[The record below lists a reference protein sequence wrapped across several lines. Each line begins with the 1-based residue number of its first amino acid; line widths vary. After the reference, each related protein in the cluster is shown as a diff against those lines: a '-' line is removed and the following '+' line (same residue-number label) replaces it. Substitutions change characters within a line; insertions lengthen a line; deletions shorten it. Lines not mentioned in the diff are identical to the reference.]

1 MRLPVPR
8 RRDSRAPRG
17 PDDRDGK
24 QALTR
29 HPVLLGLAI
38 ALVAANLRPALAS
51 VGPVLDDVRIDLAL
65 TGTLAALL
73 VSLPVLCLGALAPAA
88 PRLAR
93 RWGMEPIIAMV
104 LGAIAAGLLLR
115 VVGGT
120 GCSFGTVIASGAIA
134 VANVLLPAL
143 IKRDFPKH
151 SGAMMGV
158 YTMAISGFAAV
169 AAASTVPLG
178 DLIGYGW
185 RGALGVWAILA
196 VVALLLW
203 MPFANAHTPP
213 AATTPTGSSLLRHA
227 LTWELTVFRAAVIVV
242 LFGAFVASI
251 DLSRSWVQPGGA
263 GLVLSAVT
271 FVQIPVSLLVPRFAA
286 RARDQR
292 RYIMISTTLTA
303 LGLAGVLIAPTTM
316 PYLWA
321 MIIGVGLGS
330 SFAIGLLHSFF
341 AAGPHQTRRSCRPW
355 RRHSATSGGNW
366 TIAAWCRA
374 RCDGSWSPPLALL
387 LVLVSSHSSW
397 SASSPAGRSNSRSE
411 ALK

>member
-1 MRLPVPR
+1 VRLPVPR

-17 PDDRDGK
+17 PDDQDGK

-38 ALVAANLRPALAS
+38 TLVAANLRPALAS

-120 GCSFGTVIASGAIA
+120 GLLFFGTVIASGAIA

-143 IKRDFPKH
+143 IKRDFPKY

-203 MPFANAHTPP
+203 MPCANAHTPP
-213 AATTPTGSSLLRHA
+213 PATAPTRSSLLRHA
-227 LTWELTVFRAAVIVV
+227 LAWEVTVFFGLQSLLFYSV
-242 LFGAFVASI
+242 LSWLPSI
-251 DLSRSWVQPGGA
+251 YRDHGYSPAEA

-292 RYIMISTTLTA
+292 RYIMISTPLTA
-303 LGLAGVLIAPTTM
+303 LGLAGVLIAPTTL

-330 SFAIGLLHSFF
+330 SFAIGLLLFVLRGRT
-341 AAGPHQTRRSCRPW
+341 AADTAELSAMAQTFGYLLAATGPLLLGAVHD
-355 RRHSATSGGNW
+355 AT
-366 TIAAWCRA
+366 
-374 RCDGSWSPPLALL
+374 GSWSPPLALL
-387 LVLVSSHSSW
+387 LVFVVPQFLAGVL
-397 SASSPAGRSNSRSE
+397 AGRPLQIGRSD
-411 ALK
+411 

>member
-1 MRLPVPR
+1 M
-8 RRDSRAPRG
+8 
-17 PDDRDGK
+17 
-24 QALTR
+24 
-29 HPVLLGLAI
+29 LLGLAI

-65 TGTLAALL
+65 TGTLAALP

-213 AATTPTGSSLLRHA
+213 AATTPTGVRCCVMPSLGSSPSFSGCSHCCSIRC
-227 LTWELTVFRAAVIVV
+227 FRGFHRFIAIMGTARRGRS
-242 LFGAFVASI
+242 GAFSGDVCPN
-251 DLSRSWVQPGGA
+251 SRQPAGA
-263 GLVLSAVT
+263 QVRST
-271 FVQIPVSLLVPRFAA
+271 R
-286 RARDQR
+286 RDQR

-321 MIIGVGLGS
+321 MIIGVGLGPS
-330 SFAIGLLHSFF
+330 PSVSYFSFF

-355 RRHSATSGGNW
+355 RRHSATS
-366 TIAAWCRA
+366 AATGPLLLGA
-374 RCDGSWSPPLALL
+374 VHDATGSWSPPLALL

-397 SASSPAGRSNSRSE
+397 SASSPAGRSNL
-411 ALK
+411 AAAKP